1 MLLQREFISV
11 EPEKNMFMKRLPE
24 IRWIVSG
31 VAFNFWMTGM
41 MVARVP
47 PSLASFAISDVS
59 TWTSV
64 ASKNRTQIVT
74 NIPMKFTLY
83 LL

>member
-1 MLLQREFISV
+1 VLLQRKFILV
-11 EPEKNMFMKRLPE
+11 ESEKNMFMKRLPE

-31 VAFNFWMTGM
+31 VAFNFRMTGM
-41 MVARVP
+41 MVARISA
-47 PSLASFAISDVS
+47 SLASFTISDVS

-64 ASKNRTQIVT
+64 ASKNRTQIMT
-74 NIPMKFTLY
+74 DILMKFTLY